1 LPGSW
6 DTLLDLR
13 KPQNKWFDFE
23 HGKCQE
29 KIYKRPG
36 QLTMIKPASFETCP
50 AKIDVNE

>member
-1 LPGSW
+1 LPESW

-23 HGKCQE
+23 HGKWQE
-29 KIYKRPG
+29 KPG